1 MTLEF
6 SAPRELHRRSG
17 GDNAAILGALL
28 GTNAGPDVVRRARAG
43 AGVVEWRHRAQM
55 MAKADVHGA
64 AYDDFVRALTIDP
77 ADRDALDGF
86 VRTAMVSRRSSDA
99 LAWIKSLNAGR
110 SPSPDVLVAVSK
122 LLAAIESRT
131 DALAAAQEAVS
142 LTPVQPAALEQIASL
157 HADAGD
163 TVQLD
168 AVVARL
174 RQVAPNR
181 AATEFYAAVA
191 AFLHGRDSE
200 AAQLA
205 QRAIAIDP
213 AFAPVYDLIGAAYT
227 RLDRPVDAR
236 QAFEKSLSFDAHD
249 STAYTNLG
257 LLALAAGNKPAAAQ
271 YFAEA
276 LWLAPESQT
285 ARQGL
290 SQSQ

>member
-1 MTLEF
+1 MC
-6 SAPRELHRRSG
+6 S
-17 GDNAAILGALL
+17 
-28 GTNAGPDVVRRARAG
+28 
-43 AGVVEWRHRAQM
+43 
-55 MAKADVHGA
+55 
-64 AYDDFVRALTIDP
+64 
-77 ADRDALDGF
+77 
-86 VRTAMVSRRSSDA
+86 
-99 LAWIKSLNAGR
+99 
-110 SPSPDVLVAVSK
+110 VAVSK
-122 LLAAIESRT
+122 LLASIESRA
-131 DALAAAQEAVS
+131 DAMAAAQEATLVVP
-142 LTPVQPAALEQIASL
+142 LQAAALEQLASL

-191 AFLHGRDSE
+191 AFLHGRE
-200 AAQLA
+200 AEAVELA

-227 RLDRPVDAR
+227 RLDRPAEAR
-236 QAFEKSLSFDAHD
+236 QAFETSLTFDAHD

-257 LLALAAGNKPAAAQ
+257 LLELAAGHRPAAAQ
-271 YFAEA
+271 LFAEA